1 VDELEKFE
9 ILKPTFYARAAD
21 IVARKLL
28 GKLLIKKGDG
38 LLKGGMIVE
47 TEAYYGEQDP
57 ASHAYNGRTL
67 RNAVMYSAPGLAYV
81 YLCYGMH
88 YLFNVVTEKEGKAG
102 AVLIRAL
109 EPLYGF
115 ESLLHQA
122 KKNPIC
128 SGPGKL
134 TKALGIDKK
143 DNGLDITLARS
154 AINIIDA
161 AIEIK
166 KEAVGSSPRVGIKK
180 ALHLPLRFIS
190 KTIHL
195 SQSLKKII

>member
-1 VDELEKFE
+1 MDELEKFQ
-9 ILKPTFYARAAD
+9 ILKPYFYARAAG
-21 IVARKLL
+21 IVARELL
-28 GKLLIKKGDG
+28 GKILIKKEDA
-38 LLKGGMIVE
+38 LFKGGMIVE
-47 TEAYYGEQDP
+47 TEAYYGEKDP
-57 ASHAYNGRTL
+57 ASHAYNGRTS

-88 YLFNVVTEKEGKAG
+88 YLFNVVTEKEGSAG

-115 ESLLHQA
+115 KSLPFVP

-128 SGPGKL
+128 TGPGKL

-143 DNGLDITLARS
+143 DNGMDITLSRS

-166 KEAVGSSPRVGIKK
+166 KEAVGLGPRVGITK
-180 ALHLPLRFIS
+180 ALHLPLRFYIKDNLFVS
-190 KTIHL
+190 KH
-195 SQSLKKII
+195 